1 MDKFNLSELITL
13 RSSVAE
19 KMFDA
24 DEQENKEKVSY
35 YLSIVD
41 KLSELIKEQEV
52 NRKLERGADSA
63 WTQSTYYK
71 EYKDNKAVE
80 EGWKQN
86 WMKVNAEEEL
96 LSSIMTEEF
105 IKNDKK

>member
-41 KLSELIKEQEV
+41 KLSELIKEQKV
-52 NRKLERGADSA
+52 NRELERGADHA
-63 WTQSTYYK
+63 WTQSTYY
-71 EYKDNKAVE
+71 EQFKDNPSVE

-86 WMKVNAEEEL
+86 WMKVNAQEE
-96 LSSIMTEEF
+96 IMESLME
-105 IKNDKK
+105 NVKK

>member
-52 NRKLERGADSA
+52 NRELERGADSA

-86 WMKVNAEEEL
+86 WMKVNAEQD
-96 LSSIMTEEF
+96 IINTF
-105 IKNDKK
+105 IENDKK